1 MAQDTVAVGDASLWR
16 HADFLKLWA
25 AQSVSSF
32 GARITREG
40 LPFAAVMSLGAG
52 PGQVGVLAALSMG
65 PSLLVGVFGGG
76 LIDRTRRRGVL
87 IAADLGRAL
96 VLASIPLAAWLG
108 VLGLAHLYLAAALVG
123 GLSVAFDIADHA
135 FLPILLRPDQLVDG
149 NSRLAA
155 TESAAEVG
163 GPALAGVLFQTLTA
177 PIAIAVNA
185 ATYLASAAVLATI
198 RAAEPAPPPAPPGAA
213 GHPLSDF
220 LAGLGAAMGDAVIR
234 PILLITTLSSLFGS
248 FYSALYIIM
257 ALKVLGLTPAM
268 LGATIAVGGV
278 GALIGAAAAG
288 PAIRRLG
295 VGPALVASGVVT
307 GAASF
312 LIPLAASP
320 GLPGGR
326 WGAMAMLMGAQ
337 LLGDSFGTITEI
349 AARSLRQAV
358 TPQALM
364 GRVGGVFAAAPG
376 LTAVAGALAGGW
388 LGGVIGPQDT
398 VFIASAGVT
407 VVPAL
412 GWFSA
417 LRGRREMVE
426 IDA

>member
-1 MAQDTVAVGDASLWR
+1 MAAQAAQPRGASLWR
-16 HADFLKLWA
+16 HGDFLKLWA
-25 AQSVSSF
+25 AQSVSAF

-40 LPFAAVMSLGAG
+40 LPFAAVMSLGAS
-52 PGQVGVLAALSMG
+52 PAQVGLLAALGMG

-87 IAADLGRAL
+87 IGADLGRAV
-96 VLASIPLAAWLG
+96 VLASLPLAAWLG
-108 VLGLAHLYLAAALVG
+108 LLSLAHLYIAAALVG

-135 FLPILLRPDQLVDG
+135 FLPVLVTPGQLVEG

-155 TESAAEVG
+155 TESAAEIG
-163 GPALAGVLFQTLTA
+163 GPALAGVLFQALTA
-177 PIAIAVNA
+177 PVAIAVNA
-185 ATYLASAAVLATI
+185 LTYLASAAALATI
-198 RAAEPAPPPAPPGAA
+198 RAREPPPPPRPDGPAA
-213 GHPLSDF
+213 HPFAGFQQGLS
-220 LAGLGAAMGDAVIR
+220 AAMGDPILR
-234 PILLITTLSSLFGS
+234 PILLVTTFSSLFGA

-268 LGATIAVGGV
+268 LGVTIAVGGV
-278 GALIGAAAAG
+278 GALIGSAAAG

-295 VGPALVASGVVT
+295 VGPALVLTGAIT

-337 LLGDSFGTITEI
+337 LLGDSFGTVSEV
-349 AARSLRQAV
+349 AGRSLRQAV
-358 TPQALM
+358 TSQALM

-376 LTAVAGALAGGW
+376 LTAVVGALAGGA
-388 LGGVIGPQDT
+388 LGGLIGPQAT

-407 VVPAL
+407 LVPAL

-417 LRGRREMVE
+417 LRHRTETIE
-426 IDA
+426 IEA